1 MQLII
6 GNKVINAPITDIL
19 ETLRKETGYRYFRE
33 VKLKGNN
40 YTVTCPFHKMGQ
52 ESHASCQVFC
62 DEADPKVEY
71 GYFHCFTCGENAHL
85 YDVVAHCFNQNVDFG
100 KEWLLERF
108 GNTFIQYEETLTD
121 IILDKPKKTFLN
133 PSILEEYNYYHPYM
147 WKRNLTKEVVDKFQ
161 VGFDPKTQSIT
172 FPVWDQFNNLVM
184 VTKRSVNTKNFFIP
198 EDVEK
203 PVYLLNFLLQ
213 EKQTTAYICESQI
226 NALTLQGWGYP
237 AVALFGTGSEQQM
250 KILNKSG
257 IRHYYLCFDGDTPG
271 NKAINRFKKNIRKDV
286 LVDVVRIPFGK
297 DVNDLTEKEFK
308 NLEII

>member
-6 GNKVINAPITDIL
+6 GNKVINTPITDIL

-33 VKLKGNN
+33 IKLKGNN

-71 GYFHCFTCGENAHL
+71 GYFDCFTCGENAHL
-85 YDVVAHCFNQNVDFG
+85 YDVVAHCFSQNADFG

-121 IILDKPKKTFLN
+121 IILDKPKKTFLDPN
-133 PSILEEYNYYHPYM
+133 ILEEYNYYHPYM

>member
-33 VKLKGNN
+33 IKLKGNN

-85 YDVVAHCFNQNVDFG
+85 YDVVAHCFSQNADFG

-133 PSILEEYNYYHPYM
+133 PNILEEYNYYHPYM

>member
-33 VKLKGNN
+33 IKLKGNN

-85 YDVVAHCFNQNVDFG
+85 YDVVAHCFSQNADFG

-121 IILDKPKKTFLN
+121 IILDKPKKTFLDPN
-133 PSILEEYNYYHPYM
+133 ILEEYNYYHPYM

>member
-62 DEADPKVEY
+62 DEADPKIEY

-85 YDVVAHCFNQNVDFG
+85 YDVVAYCFNQNADFG

-133 PSILEEYNYYHPYM
+133 PNILEEYNYYHPYM

-271 NKAINRFKKNIRKDV
+271 YKAINRFKKNIRKDV
-286 LVDVVRIPFGK
+286 LVDVVRIPLGK

>member
-6 GNKVINAPITDIL
+6 GNKVINAPITDVL

-33 VKLKGNN
+33 IKLKGNN

-85 YDVVAHCFNQNVDFG
+85 YDVVAHCFSQNADFG

-133 PSILEEYNYYHPYM
+133 PNILEEYNYYHPYM

>member
-85 YDVVAHCFNQNVDFG
+85 YDVVAYCFNQNADFG

-133 PSILEEYNYYHPYM
+133 PNILEEYNYYHPYM

>member
-85 YDVVAHCFNQNVDFG
+85 YDVVAYCFNQNADFG

-133 PSILEEYNYYHPYM
+133 PNILEEYNYYHPYM

-213 EKQTTAYICESQI
+213 EKQTTAYVCESQI

>member
-6 GNKVINAPITDIL
+6 GNKVINTPITDIL

-33 VKLKGNN
+33 IKLKGNN

-85 YDVVAHCFNQNVDFG
+85 YDVVAHCFSQNADFG

-121 IILDKPKKTFLN
+121 IILDKPKKTFLDPN
-133 PSILEEYNYYHPYM
+133 ILEEYNYYHPYM

>member
-33 VKLKGNN
+33 IKLKGNN

-85 YDVVAHCFNQNVDFG
+85 YDVVAHCFSQNADFG

-121 IILDKPKKTFLN
+121 IILDKPKKTFLDPN
-133 PSILEEYNYYHPYM
+133 ILEEYNYYHPYM

-203 PVYLLNFLLQ
+203 PIYLLNYMVKTGKTTLLIT
-213 EKQTTAYICESQI
+213 EAQI
-226 NALTLQGWGYP
+226 DALTAQGWGYP
-237 AVALFGTGSEQQM
+237 CVATM
-250 KILNKSG
+250 
-257 IRHYYLCFDGDTPG
+257 
-271 NKAINRFKKNIRKDV
+271 
-286 LVDVVRIPFGK
+286 
-297 DVNDLTEKEFK
+297 
-308 NLEII
+308 

>member
-85 YDVVAHCFNQNVDFG
+85 YDVVAHCFSQNADFG

-133 PSILEEYNYYHPYM
+133 PNILEEYNYYHPYM
-147 WKRNLTKEVVDKFQ
+147 WKRNLTKEVIDKFQ

>member
-85 YDVVAHCFNQNVDFG
+85 YDVVAHCFSQYADFG

-133 PSILEEYNYYHPYM
+133 PNILEEYNYYHPYM
-147 WKRNLTKEVVDKFQ
+147 WKRNLTKEVIDKFQ